1 LFYEFFVFLLQSKH
15 FLQIFVTTKKIV
27 MDENKNEEKIK
38 NENKRAKLYYLD
50 DDSQWIDKGTGFVE
64 YVENQNVFYFQ

>member
-1 LFYEFFVFLLQSKH
+1 
-15 FLQIFVTTKKIV
+15 

-64 YVENQNVFYFQ
+64 YVENQNVFYFNKIRKIF